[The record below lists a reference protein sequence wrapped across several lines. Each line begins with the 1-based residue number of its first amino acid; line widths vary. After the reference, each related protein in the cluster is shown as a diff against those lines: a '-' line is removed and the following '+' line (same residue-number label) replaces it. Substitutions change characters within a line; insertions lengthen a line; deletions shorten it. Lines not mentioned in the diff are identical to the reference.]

1 MRLDKVIEQNLKTSR
16 KEMKRLF
23 LMKKVFIDGAIELNQ
38 HRNVDSQLHE
48 ILVDGQKLK
57 TNHVYYLLN
66 KPAGVVT
73 AKKDAKLQ
81 TVTQLVGEEDRPAAL
96 YPVGRLDR
104 DTKGLLLLTD
114 NGQLG
119 YDLLQPHAKV
129 AKLYRATVNETVT
142 TADVAAFEK
151 GIIFHGGIRCQPAQL
166 KILNSEA
173 GNSEVLLTIQE
184 GKFHQVKKM
193 FLARGKKVTSLVRLA
208 MGPLILPEDLAEG
221 AYRSLTLA
229 ELRQLKTYFR

>member
-81 TVTQLVGEEDRPAAL
+81 TVTQLVGKKTALPLYIQSAA
-96 YPVGRLDR
+96 
-104 DTKGLLLLTD
+104 
-114 NGQLG
+114 
-119 YDLLQPHAKV
+119 
-129 AKLYRATVNETVT
+129 
-142 TADVAAFEK
+142 
-151 GIIFHGGIRCQPAQL
+151 
-166 KILNSEA
+166 
-173 GNSEVLLTIQE
+173 
-184 GKFHQVKKM
+184 
-193 FLARGKKVTSLVRLA
+193 
-208 MGPLILPEDLAEG
+208 
-221 AYRSLTLA
+221 
-229 ELRQLKTYFR
+229 